1 MIVFLFK
8 SFIFTVN
15 NLWKVSNPVFKRVAY
30 RLFCSDASEMK

>member
-15 NLWKVSNPVFKRVAY
+15 HLWKVSNPVFKRVVHNLY
-30 RLFCSDASEMK
+30 CSDANQLK